1 MIHPTQMIS
10 HNIFHPLFIT
20 NFNIKFLEK
29 KDPTNQMWFS
39 LLLGQELL
47 DGCVIGVNNDL

>member
-1 MIHPTQMIS
+1 MIG

-29 KDPTNQMWFS
+29 KDPTNQTWIASFLAKRYLMAA
-39 LLLGQELL
+39 
-47 DGCVIGVNNDL
+47 